1 VSDYIKI
8 ALDRGA
14 TINSRITRFF
24 SLRGRLDGLVSKF
37 GYLRVMSI
45 YALDRFTYLIV
56 NFIAFPIV
64 ARAYGPETLGR
75 YSLAQTIVTMVTPF
89 LAAGAEAIV
98 IRDLA
103 RRSHDRGPVAGSA
116 ALMIGL
122 FTIPAVSAP
131 IIYAWIAY
139 PGDVLMDDLIW
150 WLAIAFIPT
159 PIYVIDFLWKSE
171 LRPAYSVLPRLLIM
185 PLALAAK
192 ALVALAGFS
201 IITIAAISTFEAWI
215 SACLVTIVYV
225 FKKRPNERWGL
236 DRKVLGVLFRQT
248 LPAMIAWL
256 VGLVFFRITHLM
268 LGYLSDYKEVGIY
281 SVAYQLIQ
289 IPNIL
294 PTIVLSTCYPRLVAL
309 KEENPERYRE
319 YLDKLLSFFSL
330 AGWALIVGILLL
342 GDWGVRK
349 LFGPGFSGSGP
360 VLLLLSASTLIN
372 FSGAVRGQVI
382 FIANRPNLHV
392 ISALIGLAVMVPAD
406 LLLIPRWGALGG
418 ATAVTVASFTV
429 CMLTSLMFPETNFV
443 GRLQFRRLFFP
454 SLSFW
459 KLPA

>member
-1 VSDYIKI
+1 VTDQIKTV
-8 ALDRGA
+8 LGCGA
-14 TINSRITRFF
+14 TIHSRIT
-24 SLRGRLDGLVSKF
+24 SLLSFRGRFDGLISKL
-37 GYLRVMSI
+37 GYFRVMSI

-56 NFIAFPIV
+56 NFIAYPIV

-75 YSLAQTIVTMVTPF
+75 YSLAQTIVSIVTPF

-116 ALMIGL
+116 ALMISL

-131 IIYAWIAY
+131 IIYAWAVY
-139 PGDVLMDDLIW
+139 PGDTLMDGLIW

-185 PLALAAK
+185 PLALVAK
-192 ALVALAGFS
+192 AVAARAGFS
-201 IITIAAISTFEAWI
+201 IIAIAAITAFEAWI
-215 SACLVTIVYV
+215 SASLVVIVYF
-225 FKKRPNERWGL
+225 FKRRPNERWGL
-236 DRKVLGVLFRQT
+236 DRNVLGVLFRQT

-256 VGLVFFRITHLM
+256 IGFIFFRITHLM

-289 IPNIL
+289 IPNML
-294 PTIVLSTCYPRLVAL
+294 PTIVLTTCYPRLVAL
-309 KEENPERYRE
+309 KEENPERYHA

-330 AGWALIVGILLL
+330 AGWALVVGILLL
-342 GDWGVRK
+342 GDWGVTK
-349 LFGPGFSGSGP
+349 LFGAGFSGSGP
-360 VLLLLSASTLIN
+360 VLLLLSLSTLVN

-392 ISALIGLAVMVPAD
+392 LSALVGLAIMVPAN
-406 LLLIPRWGALGG
+406 LLLIPHWGALGG
-418 ATAVTVASFTV
+418 AAAVTIASFV
-429 CMLTSLMFPETNFV
+429 VNMLTSLMFAETNFV